1 MDRYSA
7 LYRLANALARPTMS
21 EEKWDAAKAQA
32 FLDRAQAKA
41 DAAHYSAA
49 QTAAASMP

>member
-7 LYRLANALARPTMS
+7 LYRLANALARPPMS
-21 EEKWDAAKAQA
+21 EEKWDAAKAKA

-41 DAAHYSAA
+41 DAAPYRAA
-49 QTAAASMP
+49 QTAVASMP